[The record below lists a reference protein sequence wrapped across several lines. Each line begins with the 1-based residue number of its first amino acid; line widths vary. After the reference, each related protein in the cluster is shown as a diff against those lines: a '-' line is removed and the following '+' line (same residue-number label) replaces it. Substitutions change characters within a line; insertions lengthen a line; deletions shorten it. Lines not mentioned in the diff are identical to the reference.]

1 MIALW
6 LALGLFDGGEAPEV
20 PAEPIGSGGTISSNP
35 AQEWEAQ
42 RKRPTLDALVAFDDA
57 PAPKPAK
64 APKPA
69 PEAPQAAP
77 APVAVSL
84 LPAVAEAPE
93 TLPALV
99 LEASP
104 DYTEAALAMLA
115 GQLAA
120 QQAQQARQMAE
131 ELEMVG
137 VLLAMLEAA

>member
-6 LALGLFDGGEAPEV
+6 LALGLFDSGEAPEAPV
-20 PAEPIGSGGTISSNP
+20 EPIGSGGTIIGSP

-42 RKRPTLDALVAFDDA
+42 RQRPTLDALVAFDDA
-57 PAPKPAK
+57 PEAKPAK
-64 APKPA
+64 APRPA

-120 QQAQQARQMAE
+120 QQAEQARQMAE